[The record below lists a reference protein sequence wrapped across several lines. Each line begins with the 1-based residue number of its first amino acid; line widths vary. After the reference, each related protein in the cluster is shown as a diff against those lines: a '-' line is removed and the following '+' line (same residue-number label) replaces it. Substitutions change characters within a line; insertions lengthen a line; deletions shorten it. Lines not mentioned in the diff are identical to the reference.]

1 MKAHLDNSIIK
12 GSVEAPP
19 SKSYTIRGLM
29 CAALSQGESRITSP
43 LSSDDTAAATTVLKQ
58 IGVSIQDEGDGWQ
71 VNGGCFRQPEGD
83 LFCGDSAA
91 TLRFM
96 SAICS
101 LVPGKCR
108 LTAGPSLSQRPVKT
122 LINALKQL
130 GVNCASDGETAPV
143 TVEGGG
149 LKGGTAELPGDISS
163 QYISALLLIAPLA
176 DKGAVISLTTPLRS
190 QPYVLMTLD
199 CLAAFGVE
207 ASYPPDM
214 RKITV
219 SRQDYRP
226 ASYDVEGDWSSA
238 SYFLGLGALS
248 GEVTVENLNPRSRQ
262 GDKMIVDILTD
273 MGAPVEIN
281 GSTVTVRKAHLNPVE
296 ADLSQCIDLLP
307 TAAVLAAAADGE
319 SRFSGIERA
328 RIKESNRVAAVK
340 DGLERMGIKVVEEQD
355 KLTIIGAK
363 PKGAT
368 INSHND
374 HRIAMAFGI
383 LGAAVGETIIDDA
396 ECVSKTFPQFWD
408 ILKNIGGRVDTDG

>member
-1 MKAHLDNSIIK
+1 MKARIANSTIK
-12 GSVEAPP
+12 GMVKAPP

-29 CAALSQGESRITSP
+29 CAALARGESRITSP
-43 LSSDDTAAATTVLKQ
+43 LASDDTAAAATVLKQ
-58 IGVSIQDEGDGWQ
+58 IGVSVQDDEDGWR
-71 VNGGCFRQPEGD
+71 VGGGSFHQPKGD

-96 SAICS
+96 TAICS
-101 LVPGKCR
+101 LVPGRSR
-108 LTAGPSLSQRPVKT
+108 LTAGPSLSQRPVVT

-130 GVNCASDGETAPV
+130 GMNCSSDGETAPV
-143 TVEGGG
+143 TVSGGG
-149 LKGGTAELPGDISS
+149 VRGGTAELPGDISS

-176 DKGAVISLTTPLRS
+176 EEGAVISLTTPLRS

-219 SRQDYRP
+219 ARQDYRP

-248 GEVTVENLNPRSRQ
+248 GEVTVENLNSSSRQ
-262 GDKMIVDILTD
+262 GDKMIIDILRD

-281 GSTVTVRKAHLNPVE
+281 GSTVTVRKARLNPIQ

-340 DGLERMGIKVVEEQD
+340 DGLDRMGIKVLEERDQ
-355 KLTIIGAK
+355 LTITGSSPRGA
-363 PKGAT
+363 A
-368 INSHND
+368 IDSHND
-374 HRIAMAFGI
+374 HRIAMAFAI
-383 LGAAVGETIIDDA
+383 LGTAVGETIIEDA
-396 ECVSKTFPQFWD
+396 GCVSKTFPRFWD
-408 ILKNIGGRVDTDG
+408 ILKSIGGRVDSDG